1 MLALPLLS
9 TLGDWGVGVGGG
21 GLFAGLAGGVCLVGC
36 DDVAGLGAEVHC
48 GALLDAVEQLLCRV
62 GVRCSFVLSCCAFS
76 RSAVLGLPVM
86 VVLVVMVGGYLRC
99 GTFRFGGFLELF
111 GFSLQRCLRFR
122 LGWGGDVSWV
132 VEAVRCVALD
142 LYRVL
147 DLSAAECVFS
157 VVSGWVL
164 YGYDAVVVAQAFFV
178 VVYDG
183 DGEDELEVSAEE
195 YDRGVVVYRFSIQLL
210 LVLLL
215 EHPGWVL
222 VQVRLE
228 GFDAAEGFHH
238 EVLRPSC
245 KPEDRSQITSTSYR
259 GRFTSQLTRC
269 TADRVGARR
278 VTAILG
284 RKDHV
289 ESLLAILDRHR
300 TVTSKTP
307 DSFRFIVV
315 SPPRRLRR
323 AALSSRPNMQRA
335 FELSRTA
342 SSSVSRGN
350 DRKSGEAPSGTRS
363 ALSSSA
369 ALISIVINDVAVRP
383 AVLS

>member
-1 MLALPLLS
+1 MRCDPF
-9 TLGDWGVGVGGG
+9 W
-21 GLFAGLAGGVCLVGC
+21 FGGV
-36 DDVAGLGAEVHC
+36 
-48 GALLDAVEQLLCRV
+48 
-62 GVRCSFVLSCCAFS
+62 
-76 RSAVLGLPVM
+76 
-86 VVLVVMVGGYLRC
+86 
-99 GTFRFGGFLELF
+99 LELF
-111 GFSLQRCLRFR
+111 GSSLQRCLRFR

-157 VVSGWVL
+157 IVSGWVL
-164 YGYDAVVVAQAFFV
+164 YCYDAVVVEQAFFV

-195 YDRGVVVYRFSIQLL
+195 YDRGVVGYRLPIELL

-228 GFDAAEGFHH
+228 GFDGAEGLHR

-259 GRFTSQLTRC
+259 GRFTSQL
-269 TADRVGARR
+269 
-278 VTAILG
+278 
-284 RKDHV
+284 
-289 ESLLAILDRHR
+289 
-300 TVTSKTP
+300 
-307 DSFRFIVV
+307 
-315 SPPRRLRR
+315 
-323 AALSSRPNMQRA
+323 
-335 FELSRTA
+335 SRTA

-350 DRKSGEAPSGTRS
+350 DRKSGEAPNGTRS

-383 AVLS
+383 PVLS

>member
-1 MLALPLLS
+1 MRCDPF
-9 TLGDWGVGVGGG
+9 W
-21 GLFAGLAGGVCLVGC
+21 FGGV
-36 DDVAGLGAEVHC
+36 
-48 GALLDAVEQLLCRV
+48 
-62 GVRCSFVLSCCAFS
+62 
-76 RSAVLGLPVM
+76 
-86 VVLVVMVGGYLRC
+86 
-99 GTFRFGGFLELF
+99 LELF
-111 GFSLQRCLRFR
+111 GSSLQRCLRFR

-164 YGYDAVVVAQAFFV
+164 YCYDAVVVEQAFFV

-195 YDRGVVVYRFSIQLL
+195 YDRRVVGYRFSIQLL

-215 EHPGWVL
+215 EHPGWML

-228 GFDAAEGFHH
+228 GFDAAEGLHH

-284 RKDHV
+284 RRDHV

-307 DSFRFIVV
+307 DSLRFIVV
-315 SPPRRLRR
+315 SPPRRLRT
-323 AALSSRPNMQRA
+323 AALSPRPKMQRA
-335 FELSRTA
+335 FELSRTT

-350 DRKSGEAPSGTRS
+350 DRKSGEAPNGTRS